1 MALSKCPLKQ
11 DLILAWTIY
20 KNKGK
25 HNMPKAFEGE
35 PHNFFIPLLGSL
47 VAFGPMS
54 IDMYLPALPSIA

>member
-1 MALSKCPLKQ
+1 MVLSKCPLKQ

-35 PHNFFIPLLGSL
+35 PHNFFISLL
-47 VAFGPMS
+47 
-54 IDMYLPALPSIA
+54 I